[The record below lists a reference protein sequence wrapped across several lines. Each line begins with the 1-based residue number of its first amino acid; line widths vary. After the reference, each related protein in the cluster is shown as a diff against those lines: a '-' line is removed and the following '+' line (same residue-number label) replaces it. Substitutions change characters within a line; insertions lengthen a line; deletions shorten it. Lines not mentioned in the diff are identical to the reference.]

1 VRRASGFL
9 QKINQEDDSMQKMLG
24 RVLLLCMIVGM
35 VGTVAAQE
43 QMMSPPKVLVIIR
56 EFLKP
61 GKAGN
66 LHTKSESGF
75 VNAFAAA
82 KWPQHYLAMD
92 SMSGNPRSLF
102 FVGYE
107 SFAAW
112 EKDNMA
118 TMKNATLTA
127 ALDRATIADGDL
139 LASTESSTFVYRED
153 QSFQANINVG
163 QMRYFEIS
171 RFVVR
176 PGHEKEWE
184 AVVKGYQDGY
194 AKAVPD
200 AHWAVF
206 QDMYGKNSGGVYI
219 VISPLKSL
227 AEIDKGF
234 GDNKKFAA
242 QIGEEG
248 MKKLADLSASSI
260 EEMESNLFAFNPAE
274 SYPPDAWVKSDPG
287 FWKPKGA
294 AAKTG
299 Q

>member
-1 VRRASGFL
+1 
-9 QKINQEDDSMQKMLG
+9 MQKMIG
-24 RVLLLCMIVGM
+24 RVLLFFMVAGVVGS
-35 VGTVAAQE
+35 GSAQE
-43 QMMSPPKVLVIIR
+43 QSMSPPKVLVIIR

-66 LHTKSESGF
+66 LHTKSESAF
-75 VNAFAAA
+75 VNAFTAA
-82 KWPQHYLAMD
+82 KWPQHYFAMD
-92 SMSGNPRSLF
+92 SLSGNPRSLF

-118 TMKNATLTA
+118 TMKNASLMS
-127 ALDRATIADGDL
+127 ALNRATIGDGDL

-153 QSFQANINVG
+153 QSLQANINVG
-163 QMRYFEIS
+163 EMRYFEIS

-176 PGHEKEWE
+176 PGHEKEWD
-184 AVVKGYQDGY
+184 AVVKAYQDGY

-248 MKKLADLSASSI
+248 MKKLSELSASCI
-260 EEMESNLFAFNPAE
+260 QEMESNLFAFNPGA
-274 SYPPDAWVKSDPG
+274 SYPSDAWVKSDPD
-287 FWKPKGA
+287 FWKPKA
-294 AAKTG
+294 MAPAKAKPA

>member
-1 VRRASGFL
+1 
-9 QKINQEDDSMQKMLG
+9 MQKMIG
-24 RVLLLCMIVGM
+24 RLLLLGM
-35 VGTVAAQE
+35 VLGVAAAVAQE
-43 QMMSPPKVLVIIR
+43 QPPGPPKVLVIIR

-66 LHTKSESGF
+66 LHTKSESAF

-82 KWPQHYLAMD
+82 KWPQHYFAMD

-102 FVGYE
+102 LVGYP
-107 SFAAW
+107 SFEAW

-118 TMKNATLTA
+118 TMKNASLMA

-153 QSFQANINVG
+153 QSYQANINVA

-176 PGHEKEWE
+176 PGKEKEWE
-184 AVVKGYQDGY
+184 TLVKAYQDGY
-194 AKAVPD
+194 SKAVPD

-248 MKKLADLSASSI
+248 MKKLSDLSASCI
-260 EEMESNLFAFNPAE
+260 QEMESNLFAFNPAA

-287 FWKPKGA
+287 FWKPKPMA
-294 AAKTG
+294 PVKAKPA

>member
-1 VRRASGFL
+1 MR
-9 QKINQEDDSMQKMLG
+9 KMIGSL
-24 RVLLLCMIVGM
+24 LLLCLGL
-35 VGTVAAQE
+35 GLVATMGAQE
-43 QMMSPPKVLVIIR
+43 QPQGPPKVLVIIR

-61 GKAGN
+61 GKAGA
-66 LHTKSESGF
+66 LHTKSESAF

-102 FVGYE
+102 FVGYD

-112 EKDNMA
+112 EKDNLA
-118 TMKNATLTA
+118 TMKNATLMS
-127 ALDRATIADGDL
+127 ALDRATVADGDL

-153 QSFQANINVG
+153 QSYQANINVAE
-163 QMRYFEIS
+163 MRYFEIS

-184 AVVKGYQDGY
+184 AIVKAYQDGY

-206 QDMYGKNSGGVYI
+206 QDMYGKNGGGVYI

-242 QIGEEG
+242 QMGEEG

-260 EEMESNLFAFNPAE
+260 AEMESNLFAFNPAA
-274 SYPPDAWVKSDPG
+274 SYPSDAWVKSDPG
-287 FWKPKGA
+287 FWKPKPMAPMKA
-294 AAKTG
+294 APAKPA